1 MTPGVQPTPEMC
13 QEIIECGGGTF
24 LKTLPLPNT
33 ACPDLYVVSSKE
45 DKKQTDPLAKAGVPV
60 MDKEWLLSGLL
71 KYKLDRKLKL

>member
-1 MTPGVQPTPEMC
+1 MTASVQPTPEMC

-24 LKTLPLPNT
+24 VKNLPKE
-33 ACPDLYVVSSKE
+33 ASPDLYVVSTKE
-45 DKKQTDPLAKAGVPV
+45 DRKQTDPLAKSGVPV